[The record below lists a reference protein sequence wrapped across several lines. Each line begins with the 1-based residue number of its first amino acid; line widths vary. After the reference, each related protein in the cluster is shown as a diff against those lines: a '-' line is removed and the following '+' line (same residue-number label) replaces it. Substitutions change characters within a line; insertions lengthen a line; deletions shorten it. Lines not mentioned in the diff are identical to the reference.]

1 MGISSHFHDHHGKW
15 IWHLKKC
22 FSFYILFFCEDLV
35 IWFCFMH
42 ILPGRNH
49 TPSHMN
55 NNCFSYDEIFNPWGS
70 NKFLQTNNLK
80 KFISVHDHHGKWIW
94 HFKDHTLSFAKST
107 PFDFLAEWSF
117 DKRMIQT
124 PWKKIWF
131 EVVGVMMLQI
141 IIYIYLFIF

>member
-1 MGISSHFHDHHGKW
+1 MNLTFEKVFLILHTIF
-15 IWHLKKC
+15 LRR
-22 FSFYILFFCEDLV
+22 FSNLILLYAY
-35 IWFCFMH
+35 
-42 ILPGRNH
+42 LTTQYH

-55 NNCFSYDEIFNPWGS
+55 NNCFSYDEIFNPLGS

-80 KFISVHDHHGKWIW
+80 KFISVHDHHGNWIW
-94 HFKDHTLSFAKST
+94 NFKDHTLSFAKST